1 MSEALEPRSLKASPR
16 SGYVADLRFLVLP
29 LFVFFSERGGGVKG
43 EVHQSQKLRFWAQ
56 TALGLIAMS

>member
-1 MSEALEPRSLKASPR
+1 MSEALEPRSLKVSPG

-29 LFVFFSERGGGVKG
+29 LFVLSERGGDVKG

-56 TALGLIAMS
+56 TALGLTAMS